1 MHDIIRNKAGKN
13 MKSTFKQSVCLILV
27 LAFSVFLFGCNSQKK
42 KELSENDYNLVE
54 EATRMAVSHELLSKY
69 GKDAGLT
76 IEKTTAYDNADSK
89 FRDFTFY
96 TTGSYAILDSSGKLY
111 NGTFKVMGHVEEH
124 GFGYDECE
132 VSEPKCGS
140 ETLPTLNSEE
150 TKETTTKATTAETTK
165 PELKNEDMITLAE
178 SYKKAGYSIMIKDP
192 SNEYQQCYGAIE
204 HFRAYNNTKFYDV
217 FLYENAEA
225 AENAQYMMYGEG
237 PDRLNG
243 AHPDNQIVNER
254 ILIAEYN

>member
-27 LAFSVFLFGCNSQKK
+27 LAFSVFLFGCNSQKPM
-42 KELSENDYNLVE
+42 ELSENDYNLVE

-76 IEKTTAYDNADSK
+76 IEKTTAYNNGDTK
-89 FRDFTFY
+89 FRSFTFY
-96 TTGSYAILDSSGKLY
+96 TTGSYAVLDSSGKLY

-140 ETLPTLNSEE
+140 ETLPTLSTTETEE
-150 TKETTTKATTAETTK
+150 ATSNTTTETSK
-165 PELKNEDMITLAE
+165 PEIKSDDMNQMAE
-178 SYKKAGYSIMIKDP
+178 AYKKAGYTIMILNPAD
-192 SNEYQQCYGAIE
+192 EFEQCYGALE
-204 HFRAYNNTKFYDV
+204 HFRAYNNTRLVEVY
-217 FLYENAEA
+217 LYENTEA
-225 AENAQYMMYGEG
+225 AENAKNMMFGEG
-237 PDRLNG
+237 PDRTSG
-243 AHPDNQIVNER
+243 AVPDTEIVNDR
-254 ILIAEYN
+254 ILVAEYK

>member
-1 MHDIIRNKAGKN
+1 M
-13 MKSTFKQSVCLILV
+13 FLV
-27 LAFSVFLFGCNSQKK
+27 LPTQILCRDGQVLLPLFSSRLIRQSLSNGGGNSRRLVVFDKQTKVILT
-42 KELSENDYNLVE
+42 DNLLYLCKM
-54 EATRMAVSHELLSKY
+54 R
-69 GKDAGLT
+69 G
-76 IEKTTAYDNADSK
+76 
-89 FRDFTFY
+89 
-96 TTGSYAILDSSGKLY
+96 Y
-111 NGTFKVMGHVEEH
+111 NGHTGLDEVEIT
-124 GFGYDECE
+124 
-132 VSEPKCGS
+132 EPKCG
-140 ETLPTLNSEE
+140 
-150 TKETTTKATTAETTK
+150 KETFPTQSSGVTIIVDGIPTEEKTTQTTAETTK

-192 SNEYQQCYGAIE
+192 SNEHQQCYGAIE

-243 AHPDNQIVNER
+243 ATPDTQIVNER